1 MKIQSLYKNKS
12 LSNMFDNLLD
22 KFEAKSVT
30 KRESYSLA
38 RGAFDKVKK
47 QASTIME
54 IDKSTIVVATKDAYE
69 KIAEVANEYP
79 ENKGILNLAFHFK
92 SKYES
97 DPNGYLTMAQ
107 IEDIRKYADRILPKR
122 LFAKSSS
129 LIHDAISDMI
139 KSSVKNR
146 FDFRKLD
153 KIASDIT
160 SQDQFDIAMEAN
172 GFSLDR
178 PDMEQIREYIAY
190 KVSTN
195 IGSELTT
202 DSFKSSEK
210 VKRTMESL
218 RGKGEFNT
226 DTIKAAFNED
236 WKTIIQEKKAN
247 SAQFEGVMSD
257 YQDNSKLSL
266 EDALAQNDVVHLFDT
281 KTSNTYIVR
290 KDMFGG
296 FNLYSSKHGSSD
308 AILLDKY
315 TTIEDL
321 KNDVSVLPNLW
332 SV

>member
-1 MKIQSLYKNKS
+1 
-12 LSNMFDNLLD
+12 MFDNLLD
-22 KFEAKSVT
+22 KFEAKEVT
-30 KRESYSLA
+30 KKESYSLA

-47 QASTIME
+47 QASTITE
-54 IDKSTIVVATKDAYE
+54 LDKTTIVVATKDAYE

-129 LIHDAISDMI
+129 LVHDTINAML
-139 KSSVKNR
+139 KSSIKNR

-153 KIASDIT
+153 KIASEIT

-178 PDMEQIREYIAY
+178 PDMEQIREYVAY
-190 KVSTN
+190 KVSTKL
-195 IGSELTT
+195 GCELTT
-202 DSFKSSEK
+202 DNFKSTEK
-210 VKRTMESL
+210 VKRTVESL
-218 RGKGEFNT
+218 KGKGEFNT

-247 SAQFEGVMSD
+247 AAQFEGVMSD
-257 YQDNSKLSL
+257 YQDNSKLAL
-266 EDALAQNDVVHLFDT
+266 EDALTQNDVVHLFDT

-290 KDMFGG
+290 KDIFGG
-296 FNLYSSKHGSSD
+296 LNLYSSKHGSAD

-315 TTIEDL
+315 ASIEEL
-321 KNDVSVLPNLW
+321 KNDVNSLPDMW
-332 SV
+332 TV